1 MQNVFLVVCLLVCCI
16 WYFSFN
22 IKMAAAGYVK
32 VYPGKTMLNLP
43 KIHGRQTRRG
53 GMKVGPDPAQ
63 VAGSSAD
70 FDFGKD
76 WE

>member
-1 MQNVFLVVCLLVCCI
+1 
-16 WYFSFN
+16 
-22 IKMAAAGYVK
+22 MAAAWYVK

-70 FDFGKD
+70 FDFEKD